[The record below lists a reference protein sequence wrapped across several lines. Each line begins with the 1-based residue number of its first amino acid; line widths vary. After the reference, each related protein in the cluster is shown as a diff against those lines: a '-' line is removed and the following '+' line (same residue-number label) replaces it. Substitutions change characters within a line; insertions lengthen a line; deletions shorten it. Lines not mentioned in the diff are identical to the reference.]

1 MAAYDINEESSR
13 ILHDVLIQDP
23 GLNILTAIKEAAQNV
38 DFVGGDGKPF
48 VPTPMKMTESSAAL
62 NALVA
67 ASASAVAAD
76 RYGIKHQD
84 IEVNTDIAT
93 LFLESVALPTID
105 GKSFNTNAEM
115 KAELAKMDLHDQQS
129 AIRRYA
135 TNIYQTKD
143 GRWYM
148 LHGSMN
154 ATPTM
159 EMLGVEHQDVTREE
173 AINIYADKVAKWDSK
188 EIERV
193 ANEEYHQAGVL
204 CNTPEEFFAS
214 EQVRNQHILQSPPN
228 DISLTKQ
235 TRAKPW
241 PKSLSGPPAPS
252 PEAAK
257 HGPNLPA
264 QTTNPSPESA

>member
-1 MAAYDINEESSR
+1 MAAYNINEESSR
-13 ILHDVLIQDP
+13 ILHDVLIPDP
-23 GLNILTAIKEAAQNV
+23 GLNILPAIKEAAQNI
-38 DFVGGDGKPF
+38 DLVGGDGKPF

-76 RYGIKHQD
+76 RYGIDYQD

-105 GKSFNTNAEM
+105 GKPFSANTEM

-159 EMLGVEHQDVTREE
+159 EMLDVESKDVTREE
-173 AINIYADKVAKWDSK
+173 AIQIYADKVAQWESE

-193 ANEEYHQAGVL
+193 ANEEYRQAGVL
-204 CNTPEEFFAS
+204 CYTPEEFFAS
-214 EQVRNQHILQSPPN
+214 QQVRN
-228 DISLTKQ
+228 T
-235 TRAKPW
+235 A
-241 PKSLSGPPAPS
+241 
-252 PEAAK
+252 
-257 HGPNLPA
+257 
-264 QTTNPSPESA
+264 